1 VIVANLYYLDEGQNL
16 VPGEIAAI
24 TGDEARHAAQVA
36 RISEGERVLLGDRKG
51 RLGEA
56 HAYSVTPK
64 KIKFEVQTVEIFNFC
79 HPEISL
85 IQALAKGGRD
95 EMAIQTCT
103 ELGIDRIIPWQAERS
118 VPRWDQNKSEKAHA
132 RWQRI
137 ILEASKQSIRATV
150 PKLSPLVRSSGIA
163 GLGLSG
169 QLVLLDPNGL
179 NTLNDISPLSESEK
193 ITLIVGPEGG
203 VTEEEKKVFMQLGAR
218 DVRVGKN
225 ILRTST
231 AGAAAL
237 AVINFRLGR
246 F

>member
-1 VIVANLYYLDEGQNL
+1 MAKLYYLDEGQNL
-16 VPGEIAAI
+16 VQGKIATI

-36 RISEGERVLLGDRKG
+36 RIVEGERVLLGDRKG

-56 HAYSVTPK
+56 HAHSVTPT

-79 HPEISL
+79 LPEISL

-118 VPRWDQNKSEKAHA
+118 VPRWDHKKAERARA

-137 ILEASKQSIRATV
+137 TLEASKQSIRATV
-150 PKLSPLVRSSGIA
+150 PTVSPLVNSSEILE
-163 GLGLSG
+163 LGLSG
-169 QLVLLDPNGL
+169 QLLLLDPNGRR
-179 NTLNDISPLSESEK
+179 TLNDISPISESEK
-193 ITLIVGPEGG
+193 IILIVGPEGG
-203 VTEEEKKVFMQLGAR
+203 LTEHEKKVFMRLGAQ
-218 DVRVGKN
+218 DVRLGKR

-237 AVINFRLGR
+237 AVINFQLGR